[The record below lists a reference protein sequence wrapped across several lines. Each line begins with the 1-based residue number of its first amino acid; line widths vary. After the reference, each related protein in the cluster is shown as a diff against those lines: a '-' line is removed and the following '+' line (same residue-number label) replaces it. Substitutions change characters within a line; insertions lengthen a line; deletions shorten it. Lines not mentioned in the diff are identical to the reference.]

1 MNTNNEGT
9 LFVLIVIIVF
19 LSFLGNN
26 KTLLAASS
34 EAPEKSKA
42 LKIVIDPGHGGKA
55 PGGIGP
61 HGEKEKDITLEVGK
75 ILAKRLSDEGVD
87 VFLTRDNDTYVPL
100 EDRTAFANKHK
111 ADLFISVHVNAID
124 ARYRDGVETYFLN
137 LTTDASSNK
146 VAERENAM
154 SSSSMKGLKLII
166 KDLMLNAK
174 INESSRF
181 ATFTQKAIIS
191 SLRKTGYTGK
201 DLGVKQAPFY
211 VLMGAQMPAIL
222 IEMGFITNPAD
233 CMLLHN
239 NAHLETI
246 VEGIM
251 GGIKTFTTN
260 SNYVYNNGAQGSEVQ
275 ILPSRP

>member
-1 MNTNNEGT
+1 MNTNNVRS
-9 LFVLIVIIVF
+9 LFVLIVLAVF
-19 LSFLGNN
+19 LTSPGTCN
-26 KTLLAASS
+26 TLHADTTD
-34 EAPEKSKA
+34 APEKSKS

-55 PGGIGP
+55 PGAVGP

-75 ILAKRLSDEGVD
+75 IIAKRLSDEGVE
-87 VFLTRDNDTYVPL
+87 VLLTRDNDTYIAL
-100 EDRTAFANKHK
+100 EDRTAFANKHN
-111 ADLFISVHVNAID
+111 ADLFVSIHVNATES
-124 ARYRDGVETYFLN
+124 RYRDGVETYFLN
-137 LTTDASSNK
+137 LTTDAASNR

-154 SSSSMKGLKLII
+154 SSSSMQGLHLII

-181 ATFTQKAIIS
+181 ATLTQNAIIS

-222 IEMGFITNPAD
+222 IEIGFITNPAD

-239 NAHLETI
+239 DAHLETI
-246 VEGIM
+246 VDGIM
-251 GGIKTFTTN
+251 DGIKTFTTN
-260 SNYVYNNGAQGSEVQ
+260 SNYVYNNGIHENEE
-275 ILPSRP
+275 P

>member
-1 MNTNNEGT
+1 MNTNKT
-9 LFVLIVIIVF
+9 RTMFVLIVIAVF
-19 LSFLGNN
+19 LSCLGSN
-26 KTLLAASS
+26 KTLLAASPDPS
-34 EAPEKSKA
+34 EKSKA

-55 PGGIGP
+55 PGGVGP

-75 ILAKRLSDEGVD
+75 LLAKRLSDEGVE
-87 VFLTRDNDTYVPL
+87 VFLTRDIDTYIPL
-100 EDRTAFANKHK
+100 EDRTAFANKHN
-111 ADLFISVHVNAID
+111 ADLFVSIHVNATE
-124 ARYRDGVETYFLN
+124 ARYRDGIEIYFLN

-154 SSSSMKGLKLII
+154 SSSSMQGLQLII

-181 ATFTQKAIIS
+181 ATFTQNAVIS

-222 IEMGFITNPAD
+222 IEMGFITNPSD

-246 VEGIM
+246 VDGIM
-251 GGIKTFTTN
+251 GGIKTFMTN
-260 SNYVYNNGAQGSEVQ
+260 SSYVYNNGIQEEE
-275 ILPSRP
+275 RP

>member
-1 MNTNNEGT
+1 MNTNNARS
-9 LFVLIVIIVF
+9 LFVLIVIAVF
-19 LSFLGNN
+19 LTSLGSYN
-26 KTLLAASS
+26 TLLADTTDA
-34 EAPEKSKA
+34 AEKSKA

-55 PGGIGP
+55 PGGVGP
-61 HGEKEKDITLEVGK
+61 HGEKEKDITLEVGR
-75 ILAKRLSDEGVD
+75 ILAKRLADEGVE
-87 VFLTRDNDTYVPL
+87 VFLTRENDTYIPL

-111 ADLFISVHVNAID
+111 ADLFVSIHVNATE
-124 ARYRDGVETYFLN
+124 ARYRDGIETYFLN

-154 SSSSMKGLKLII
+154 SSSSMQGLQLII
-166 KDLMLNAK
+166 KDLMLNTK

-181 ATFTQKAIIS
+181 ATFTQNAIIS

-222 IEMGFITNPAD
+222 IEIGFITNPAD

-246 VEGIM
+246 IEGIM
-251 GGIKTFTTN
+251 GGVRTFMTN
-260 SNYVYNNGAQGSEVQ
+260 SSYVYNNGIQEDEG
-275 ILPSRP
+275 LK

>member
-1 MNTNNEGT
+1 MNTNNART
-9 LFVLIVIIVF
+9 LFVLIVIAVF
-19 LSFLGNN
+19 LTSIGSYT
-26 KTLLAASS
+26 TLLADTTDA
-34 EAPEKSKA
+34 AEKSKA

-55 PGGIGP
+55 PGGVGP
-61 HGEKEKDITLEVGK
+61 HGEKEKDITLEMGR
-75 ILAKRLSDEGVD
+75 ILAKRLSDEGVE
-87 VFLTRDNDTYVPL
+87 VFLTRDNDTYIPL
-100 EDRTAFANKHK
+100 EERTAFANKHN
-111 ADLFISVHVNAID
+111 ADLFVSIHVNATE

-154 SSSSMKGLKLII
+154 SSSSMQGLHLII

-181 ATFTQKAIIS
+181 ATFTQNAIIS

-222 IEMGFITNPAD
+222 IEIGFITNPAD
-233 CMLLHN
+233 CILLHN
-239 NAHLETI
+239 NAHLEAI
-246 VEGIM
+246 IEGIM
-251 GGIKTFTTN
+251 GGVRTFMTN
-260 SNYVYNNGAQGSEVQ
+260 SSYVYNNGVHEEEG
-275 ILPSRP
+275 LK

>member
-1 MNTNNEGT
+1 MDTNKART
-9 LFVLIVIIVF
+9 LFVVIVTVVF
-19 LSFLGNN
+19 LISLGTCN
-26 KTLLAASS
+26 TLHADTAD
-34 EAPEKSKA
+34 APEKSKI

-75 ILAKRLSDEGVD
+75 ILAKRLGDEGVE
-87 VFLTRDNDTYVPL
+87 VFLTRDDDTYIPL
-100 EDRTAFANKHK
+100 EDRTAFANKHN
-111 ADLFISVHVNAID
+111 ADLFVSIHVNATD

-154 SSSSMKGLKLII
+154 SSSSMQGIQLII

-181 ATFTQKAIIS
+181 ATFTQNAIIS

-222 IEMGFITNPAD
+222 IEIGFITNPAD

-246 VEGIM
+246 VDGIM
-251 GGIKTFTTN
+251 GGIKTFAAN
-260 SNYVYNNGAQGSEVQ
+260 STYVYNNGNHEDEG
-275 ILPSRP
+275 P

>member
-1 MNTNNEGT
+1 MNTNNARI
-9 LFVLIVIIVF
+9 LFVLIIIAVF
-19 LSFLGNN
+19 LSFFGTN

-34 EAPEKSKA
+34 DLPEKSKA

-55 PGGIGP
+55 PGGVGP
-61 HGEKEKDITLEVGK
+61 HGEKEKDITLEVGR
-75 ILAKRLSDEGVD
+75 ILSKRLGDEGIE
-87 VFLTRDNDTYVPL
+87 VFLTRDSDTYIPL
-100 EDRTAFANKHK
+100 EERTAFANKHK
-111 ADLFISVHVNAID
+111 ADLFVSIHVNATE

-137 LTTDASSNK
+137 LTTDASSNN

-154 SSSSMKGLKLII
+154 SSSSMQGLQLII

-181 ATFTQKAIIS
+181 ATFTQNAIIS

-222 IEMGFITNPAD
+222 IEMGFITNTAD

-239 NAHLETI
+239 DAHLEAI
-246 VEGIM
+246 IEGIIV
-251 GGIKTFTTN
+251 GIRTFMTN
-260 SNYVYNNGAQGSEVQ
+260 SSYVYNNGVHEEEG
-275 ILPSRP
+275 P

>member
-1 MNTNNEGT
+1 MNKNNAGT

-26 KTLLAASS
+26 KTLLAVTS
-34 EAPEKSKA
+34 EVPEKSKA

-61 HGEKEKDITLEVGK
+61 HGEKEKDITLEVGR
-75 ILAKRLSDEGVD
+75 ILAKRLSDQGIE
-87 VFLTRDNDTYVPL
+87 VFLTRDNDIYIPL
-100 EDRTAFANKHK
+100 EERTAFANKHN
-111 ADLFISVHVNAID
+111 ADLFVSIHVNATD

-154 SSSSMKGLKLII
+154 SASSMQGLQLII
-166 KDLMLNAK
+166 KDLVLNAK

-181 ATFTQKAIIS
+181 ATFTQNAIIS

-233 CMLLHN
+233 CVLLHN
-239 NAHLETI
+239 NAHLEAI

-251 GGIKTFTTN
+251 GGIRTFATT
-260 SNYVYNNGAQGSEVQ
+260 SSYVYNNGVHENEGQ
-275 ILPSRP
+275 

>member
-1 MNTNNEGT
+1 MNADNART
-9 LFVLIVIIVF
+9 LFVLIVIAVF
-19 LSFLGNN
+19 LSFFSSN

-34 EAPEKSKA
+34 DPLEKSKA

-55 PGGIGP
+55 PGGLGP
-61 HGEKEKDITLEVGK
+61 HGEKEKDITLEVGR
-75 ILAKRLSDEGVD
+75 ILAKRLGDEGLE
-87 VFLTRDNDTYVPL
+87 VFLTRENDTYIPL

-111 ADLFISVHVNAID
+111 ADLFVSIHVNATE

-146 VAERENAM
+146 VAQRENAM
-154 SSSSMKGLKLII
+154 SSSSMKGLQLII

-181 ATFTQKAIIS
+181 ATFTQNAIIS

-239 NAHLETI
+239 NTHLEAI

-251 GGIKTFTTN
+251 GGIRTFMAN
-260 SNYVYNNGAQGSEVQ
+260 SSYVYNNGVRGDEG
-275 ILPSRP
+275 P

>member
-1 MNTNNEGT
+1 MNTNNART
-9 LFVLIVIIVF
+9 LFVLIVIAVF
-19 LSFLGNN
+19 LTSLGSYN
-26 KTLLAASS
+26 TLLADTTDA
-34 EAPEKSKA
+34 AEKSKA

-55 PGGIGP
+55 PGGVGP
-61 HGEKEKDITLEVGK
+61 HGEKEKDITLEVGR
-75 ILAKRLSDEGVD
+75 ILAKRLSDEGVE
-87 VFLTRDNDTYVPL
+87 VFLTRDNDTYIPL
-100 EDRTAFANKHK
+100 EERTAFANKHN
-111 ADLFISVHVNAID
+111 ADLFVSIHVNATE

-137 LTTDASSNK
+137 LTTDASS
-146 VAERENAM
+146 M
-154 SSSSMKGLKLII
+154 QGLQLII

-181 ATFTQKAIIS
+181 ATFTQNAIIS

-239 NAHLETI
+239 NAHLEAI
-246 VEGIM
+246 IEGIM
-251 GGIKTFTTN
+251 GGVRTFMTN
-260 SNYVYNNGAQGSEVQ
+260 SSYVYNNGVHEEEG
-275 ILPSRP
+275 LK

>member
-1 MNTNNEGT
+1 MNTNKARI
-9 LFVLIVIIVF
+9 LFVLIVIAVF
-19 LSFLGNN
+19 LTSLGTYN
-26 KTLLAASS
+26 TLLADTTDA
-34 EAPEKSKA
+34 AEKSKA
-42 LKIVIDPGHGGKA
+42 LKLVIDPGHGGKA
-55 PGGIGP
+55 PGGVGP
-61 HGEKEKDITLEVGK
+61 HGEKEKDITLEVGR
-75 ILAKRLSDEGVD
+75 ILAKRLSDEGVE
-87 VFLTRDNDTYVPL
+87 VFLTRDNDTYIPL
-100 EDRTAFANKHK
+100 EERTAFANKHN
-111 ADLFISVHVNAID
+111 ADLFVSIHVNATE

-154 SSSSMKGLKLII
+154 SSSSMQGLHLII

-181 ATFTQKAIIS
+181 ATFTQNAIIS

-222 IEMGFITNPAD
+222 IEIGFITNPAD

-246 VEGIM
+246 IDGII
-251 GGIKTFTTN
+251 GGIRTFTTN
-260 SNYVYNNGAQGSEVQ
+260 SSYVYNNGIHEDEG
-275 ILPSRP
+275 PK

>member
-1 MNTNNEGT
+1 MNTNKARI
-9 LFVLIVIIVF
+9 LFVLIVIAVF
-19 LSFLGNN
+19 LTSLGTYN
-26 KTLLAASS
+26 TLLADTTDA
-34 EAPEKSKA
+34 AEKSKA

-55 PGGIGP
+55 PGGVGP
-61 HGEKEKDITLEVGK
+61 HGEKEKDITLEVGR
-75 ILAKRLSDEGVD
+75 ILAKRLSDEGVE
-87 VFLTRDNDTYVPL
+87 VFLTRDNDTYIPL
-100 EDRTAFANKHK
+100 EERTAFANKHN
-111 ADLFISVHVNAID
+111 ADLFVSIHVNATE

-154 SSSSMKGLKLII
+154 SSSSMQGLHLII

-181 ATFTQKAIIS
+181 ATFTQNAIIS

-222 IEMGFITNPAD
+222 IEMGFITNSAD

-239 NAHLETI
+239 NAHLEAI
-246 VEGIM
+246 IEGIM
-251 GGIKTFTTN
+251 GGVRTFMTT
-260 SNYVYNNGAQGSEVQ
+260 SSYVYNNGIHEDEG
-275 ILPSRP
+275 LK

>member
-1 MNTNNEGT
+1 MNTNKARI
-9 LFVLIVIIVF
+9 LFVLIVIAVF
-19 LSFLGNN
+19 LTSLGTYN
-26 KTLLAASS
+26 TLLADTTDA
-34 EAPEKSKA
+34 AEKSKA

-55 PGGIGP
+55 PGGVGP
-61 HGEKEKDITLEVGK
+61 HGEKEKDITLEVGR
-75 ILAKRLSDEGVD
+75 ILAKRLSDEGVE
-87 VFLTRDNDTYVPL
+87 VFLTRDNDTYIPL
-100 EDRTAFANKHK
+100 EERTAFANKHN
-111 ADLFISVHVNAID
+111 ADLFVSIHVNATE

-154 SSSSMKGLKLII
+154 SSSSMQGLHLII

-181 ATFTQKAIIS
+181 ATFTQNAIIS

-222 IEMGFITNPAD
+222 IEMGFITNSAD

-246 VEGIM
+246 IDGII
-251 GGIKTFTTN
+251 GGIRTFMTN
-260 SNYVYNNGAQGSEVQ
+260 SSYVYNNGIHEDEG
-275 ILPSRP
+275 LK

>member
-1 MNTNNEGT
+1 MNTGNART
-9 LFVLIVIIVF
+9 LFVLIVIAVV
-19 LSFLGNN
+19 LSFFSSN
-26 KTLLAASS
+26 KTPLAASS
-34 EAPEKSKA
+34 DPLEKSKA

-55 PGGIGP
+55 PGGVGP
-61 HGEKEKDITLEVGK
+61 HGEKEKDITLEVGRV
-75 ILAKRLSDEGVD
+75 LAKRLGDEGVE
-87 VFLTRDNDTYVPL
+87 VFLTREDDTYIPL

-111 ADLFISVHVNAID
+111 ADLFVSIHVNATE

-146 VAERENAM
+146 VAQRENAM
-154 SSSSMKGLKLII
+154 SSSSMKGLQLII

-181 ATFTQKAIIS
+181 ATFTQNAIIS

-233 CMLLHN
+233 CMLLHDS
-239 NAHLETI
+239 AHLEAI
-246 VEGIM
+246 IGGIM
-251 GGIKTFTTN
+251 GGIRTFMTN
-260 SNYVYNNGAQGSEVQ
+260 SSYVYNNGVHEDEG
-275 ILPSRP
+275 P

>member
-1 MNTNNEGT
+1 MNTNKAGT
-9 LFVLIVIIVF
+9 LFVLIVITVF
-19 LSFLGNN
+19 LSLLGSN
-26 KTLLAASS
+26 KTLLAASC
-34 EAPEKSKA
+34 EPPEKSKA

-75 ILAKRLSDEGVD
+75 ILAKRLSDEGIEVL
-87 VFLTRDNDTYVPL
+87 LTRDNDTYIPL
-100 EDRTAFANKHK
+100 EERTAFANKYN
-111 ADLFISVHVNAID
+111 ADLFVSIHVNATE

-154 SSSSMKGLKLII
+154 PSSSMQGLQLII

-181 ATFTQKAIIS
+181 ATFTQNSIIS
-191 SLRKTGYTGK
+191 SLRKTGYSGK

-211 VLMGAQMPAIL
+211 VLMGAKMPAIL
-222 IEMGFITNPAD
+222 IEIGFITNPAD

-239 NAHLETI
+239 TAHLDAI
-246 VEGIM
+246 VDGIM
-251 GGIKTFTTN
+251 GGIRTFTAN
-260 SNYVYNNGAQGSEVQ
+260 SNYVYNNGIHEDEG
-275 ILPSRP
+275 P

>member
-1 MNTNNEGT
+1 MNTNKART
-9 LFVLIVIIVF
+9 LFVLIVIAVF
-19 LSFLGNN
+19 FSFLGSN
-26 KTLLAASS
+26 KTLHAASS
-34 EAPEKSKA
+34 DPPEKSKA

-55 PGGIGP
+55 PGGVGP

-75 ILAKRLSDEGVD
+75 ILAKRLSDEGVE
-87 VFLTRDNDTYVPL
+87 VFLTRDIDTYIAL
-100 EDRTAFANKHK
+100 EDRTAFANKHN
-111 ADLFISVHVNAID
+111 ADLFVSIHVNATE
-124 ARYRDGVETYFLN
+124 ARHKDGVETYFLN

-154 SSSSMKGLKLII
+154 SSSSMQGLQLII

-181 ATFTQKAIIS
+181 ATFTQNAIIS

-222 IEMGFITNPAD
+222 IEIGFITNPAD

-246 VEGIM
+246 IDGIM
-251 GGIKTFTTN
+251 GGIRTFTTN
-260 SNYVYNNGAQGSEVQ
+260 SGYVYNNGIHEDEG
-275 ILPSRP
+275 P

>member
-1 MNTNNEGT
+1 MNTNKARI
-9 LFVLIVIIVF
+9 LFVLIVIAVF
-19 LSFLGNN
+19 LTSLGTYN
-26 KTLLAASS
+26 TLLADTTDA
-34 EAPEKSKA
+34 AEKSKA

-55 PGGIGP
+55 PGGVGP
-61 HGEKEKDITLEVGK
+61 HGEKEKDITLEVGR
-75 ILAKRLSDEGVD
+75 ILAKRLSDEGVE
-87 VFLTRDNDTYVPL
+87 VFLTRDNDTYIPL
-100 EDRTAFANKHK
+100 EERTAFANKHN
-111 ADLFISVHVNAID
+111 ADLFVSIHVNATE

-154 SSSSMKGLKLII
+154 SSSSMQGLHLII

-181 ATFTQKAIIS
+181 ATFTQNAIIS

-222 IEMGFITNPAD
+222 IEMGFITNYAD

-246 VEGIM
+246 IDGII

-260 SNYVYNNGAQGSEVQ
+260 SSYVYNNGIHEDEG
-275 ILPSRP
+275 LK